1 MYHKVASMTSNKSD
15 NAIIKI
21 IPQKCGQ
28 HHYLI
33 KMFFFKEINP

>member
-1 MYHKVASMTSNKSD
+1 MYHEVASMTSKKSD

-33 KMFFFKEINP
+33 KNVFFQEINL